1 MSILNPRVDFAFKK
15 IFGAEENKDLLISFI
30 NSVISE
36 KDPIVEVTLLNPY
49 NSLNFKGDKGS
60 ILDIKA
66 KDSKGIFYD
75 IEMQVSDEGDYD
87 KRALNYWAETY
98 TGQLGAGQDY
108 SPLRKTIGIHILN
121 FNCIPEIQR
130 YNNKFIITEADSGVP
145 FFQDFVIYTIELEKF
160 MKGANENLNLLLPR
174 IKTGLDRWSTFL
186 TKASNLDRNN
196 LPKELCDDPC
206 IKKALGVLDTL
217 SLNKEERETYEEHL
231 KWLRLETSTIKKVEE
246 KAKSEGLVEGEAKGK
261 KEERREIAREM
272 LQDNESEAKIIKYTR
287 LTSNEIAEI
296 KKSLL

>member
-49 NSLNFKGDKGS
+49 NSLDFKGDKGS

-108 SPLRKTIGIHILN
+108 SLLRKTIGIHILN

-130 YNNKFIITEADSGVP
+130 YNNKFIIREADSGVP

-160 MKGANENLNLLLPR
+160 IKGANENLNLLLPR

-217 SLNKEERETYEEHL
+217 SLNKEEL
-231 KWLRLETSTIKKVEE
+231 KIYKGYLHWLRLKTSTIKKVE
-246 KAKSEGLVEGEAKGK
+246 KKGPYSSCLENVSVK
-261 KEERREIAREM
+261 TYRNQYSTEI
-272 LQDNESEAKIIKYTR
+272 QF
-287 LTSNEIAEI
+287 
-296 KKSLL
+296 LL